1 MLSKI
6 HINNKYFVLF
16 VLGLLGFAAI
26 KAMQGLA
33 NIDSTSHNNTNF
45 IYVIIGVLSVIYIL
59 SHWRIAFANNI
70 YTKTICSFLAYLILR
85 YAFFYDDTPIIRLI
99 ANCVWPIIAVLGYTI
114 GYKNYTSENLSA
126 IARVYLTFI
135 VPFFVY
141 NVFLSFTLTYDTD
154 EFAKDAFFICLIFLP
169 YIFLLK
175 SPKWK
180 YILYIIFAAIAFIS
194 TKRTILI
201 ATILS
206 GVLFFLKTK
215 RADCIFSIQLLFL
228 IFCDYSKLCKLH
240 SE

>member
-154 EFAKDAFFICLIFLP
+154 EFAKDAFFIC
-169 YIFLLK
+169 
-175 SPKWK
+175 
-180 YILYIIFAAIAFIS
+180 
-194 TKRTILI
+194 T
-201 ATILS
+201 
-206 GVLFFLKTK
+206 
-215 RADCIFSIQLLFL
+215 C
-228 IFCDYSKLCKLH
+228 
-240 SE
+240 